1 LSLDAREGVRE
12 KRAPLIMNPFSLLSS
27 VAGALCVLLSAVYY
41 LKSSNVQK
49 LQADLQKRQQEVQG
63 EQQEVQLQ
71 QQKYQT
77 QQQQI
82 NDGLKLQQQIGPAV
96 LQDLGLLA
104 RDNKNEKIRKLLEK
118 YGVKI
123 NEAPETPEKK

>member
-1 LSLDAREGVRE
+1 MRE
-12 KRAPLIMNPFSLLSS
+12 KRAPLMNPFSLLSS

-41 LKSSNVQK
+41 IKSSNVQK
-49 LQADLQKRQQEVQG
+49 MQADLQKRQQEVQS

-71 QQKYQT
+71 QQKGQA

-82 NDGLKLQQQIGPAV
+82 DAGIKLQQQIGPAV
-96 LQDLGLLA
+96 LNDLGLLA
-104 RDNKNEKIRKLLEK
+104 RDNKNDKIRKLLEK

-123 NEAPETPEKK
+123 NETPETPEKK

>member
-1 LSLDAREGVRE
+1 
-12 KRAPLIMNPFSLLSS
+12 MNPFSLLSS
-27 VAGALCVLLSAVYY
+27 VAGAFCVLLSAVYY
-41 LKSSNVQK
+41 LKSSGVQK

-71 QQKYQT
+71 QQKAQA

-82 NDGLKLQQQIGPAV
+82 DAGVKLQQQIGPAV
-96 LQDLGLLA
+96 LNDLGLLA
-104 RDNKNEKIRKLLEK
+104 RDNKNEKIRKLLDK

-123 NEAPETPEKK
+123 NEAAEAPDKK